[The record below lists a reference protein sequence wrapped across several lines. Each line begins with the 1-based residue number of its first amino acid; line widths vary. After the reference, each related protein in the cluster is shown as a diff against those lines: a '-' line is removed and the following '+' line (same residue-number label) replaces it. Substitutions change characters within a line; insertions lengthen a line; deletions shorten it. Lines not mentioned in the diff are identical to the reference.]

1 MSVELDEVR
10 RFLAEQEPYS
20 HLPEE
25 EMAELPSQMEIVYVR
40 RGDTVITAGHPNDT
54 LYIIRSGAVDVLDD
68 KNVLLDRRESGRSF
82 GYSTVLSTDLYA
94 SNSGIAPGGNGGP
107 GGGGAV
113 ISHYTMTAVEDSLL
127 LTMPGEDVRAL
138 VARYP
143 EVSRYYGG
151 LSARIRAD
159 ADRLRRRS
167 GADVLRTRLT
177 DLLPGSDRALRTAVT
192 TEPSTTVADAARLM
206 VDKDVSCLPV
216 VTRPTGRPRPGH
228 GDGAELVGII
238 TDRDMR
244 SRVVAAGLSGDTPV
258 AEVMTPDP
266 VGADTDATVF
276 EAMLRMRHPPPAG
289 ARRPRRGAHRHRRD
303 RHRPATARRPDL
315 PDHRPVQGHHTEP
328 AQPDHPGHQ
337 SDRLRLH

>member
-82 GYSTVLSTDLYA
+82 GYSTVLSTGPYA
-94 SNSGIAPGGNGGP
+94 YSAGQVSHPADVGDEDAD
-107 GGGGAV
+107 V
-113 ISHYTMTAVEDSLL
+113 SQISHYTMTAVEDSLL

-276 EAMLRMRHPPPAG
+276 EAMLRM
-289 ARRPRRGAHRHRRD
+289 
-303 RHRPATARRPDL
+303 
-315 PDHRPVQGHHTEP
+315 
-328 AQPDHPGHQ
+328 
-337 SDRLRLH
+337 SDIGI

>member
-127 LTMPGEDVRAL
+127 LTMPGEDV
-138 VARYP
+138 P
-143 EVSRYYGG
+143 
-151 LSARIRAD
+151 
-159 ADRLRRRS
+159 
-167 GADVLRTRLT
+167 
-177 DLLPGSDRALRTAVT
+177 
-192 TEPSTTVADAARLM
+192 
-206 VDKDVSCLPV
+206 
-216 VTRPTGRPRPGH
+216 
-228 GDGAELVGII
+228 
-238 TDRDMR
+238 
-244 SRVVAAGLSGDTPV
+244 
-258 AEVMTPDP
+258 
-266 VGADTDATVF
+266 
-276 EAMLRMRHPPPAG
+276 
-289 ARRPRRGAHRHRRD
+289 RPRRPLPGGLPLLRRTV
-303 RHRPATARRPDL
+303 RPHPCRRRPAA
-315 PDHRPVQGHHTEP
+315 PVLRGGRSCAP
-328 AQPDHPGHQ
+328 A
-337 SDRLRLH
+337 